1 MDVPPP
7 LENPSRRAPV
17 IATMIRLI
25 FIALIVMGC
34 LRIHQGVALM
44 WMPHVTV
51 TRTVPTAT
59 YWLYRWSRGMEFVLV
74 TDGAATQAPCTKGIV
89 GRFEATQCTL
99 QFADGTMVPWMV
111 HSNGARDGWV
121 EVHGRRYPLYGR
133 GYVLLI
139 RTDGAEGKST
149 MVHRATMPVF
159 PAGAEGPALEAWMA
173 TDPLLAPLA
182 PAFAAE
188 P

>member
-1 MDVPPP
+1 MDTSPP
-7 LENPSRRAPV
+7 LEKRTWFQQAFSQMLGISFLV
-17 IATMIRLI
+17 L
-25 FIALIVMGC
+25 FVVLGC
-34 LRIHQGVALM
+34 HLWNTPTLTSI
-44 WMPHVTV
+44 PTVTV

-59 YWLYRWSRGMEFVLV
+59 YWFYRWSRGMELV
-74 TDGAATQAPCTKGIV
+74 MITDGAATQAPCPKGIV
-89 GRFEATQCTL
+89 GRFETAQCTL
-99 QFADGTMVPWMV
+99 RFADGTVVPWMV
-111 HSNGARDGWV
+111 HSTSNDGWV

-139 RTDGAEGKST
+139 RANGAEGEST

-182 PAFAAE
+182 PAFATE